1 MLTVYER
8 SCLYIIKLR
17 GEPPILNLS
26 HELFDR
32 YYESWWGILA
42 AYDRI
47 AASHGVTQNVML
59 VVTLLYKHRAPMTQT
74 ELGKDLHLSRQTV
87 TSVVDSLERSGYVQR
102 GTAEGDRRVR
112 IVALTDT
119 GRAFARQ
126 LGRAMRQTELRAF
139 ELFSNE
145 ELRAL
150 IDGMEKLWQGISHVL
165 EEPLH

>member
-1 MLTVYER
+1 
-8 SCLYIIKLR
+8 
-17 GEPPILNLS
+17 
-26 HELFDR
+26 
-32 YYESWWGILA
+32 
-42 AYDRI
+42 
-47 AASHGVTQNVML
+47 
-59 VVTLLYKHRAPMTQT
+59 MTQT

-139 ELFSNE
+139 ELFSDE